1 MGKRGR
7 SPSSTTRART
17 KTKTKTRAETRT
29 IHRRIVHCVDC
40 EEGAVAMRE
49 TTAAY
54 HARAAMRERGVTV
67 RVGTVETLGP
77 VAHKGATSREIALS
91 KLDWMCDLVSRA
103 REEGDDDG
111 TVDELLEGL
120 GGEPDYVVVD
130 FECLEVEA
138 LRGFPGPC
146 VGYMLDVLGPSG
158 VWDVVSRHAN
168 RSARH
173 VVLLM
178 AKNVRTGNVEI
189 FESAASGEVVPPESD
204 AARSDGVRTIFKPN
218 NCHRPVATFSHE
230 VRLELSP
237 RRDAHAQFLAF
248 LDKEEGGAKEAEED
262 CSADVYE
269 FKEPEIEVDTDETS
283 FGMEAHVDGRQK
295 SRATTTSR
303 GKDEGRERRPT
314 KTQETVEKGSADSE
328 YAGKSMRIA
337 ESLHR
342 KLLAERDAWANVLRA
357 LKDDSDEEEERAGVI
372 A

>member
-1 MGKRGR
+1 M
-7 SPSSTTRART
+7 
-17 KTKTKTRAETRT
+17 
-29 IHRRIVHCVDC
+29 
-40 EEGAVAMRE
+40 AMRE

-54 HARAAMRERGVTV
+54 HARAAMRERGDAPVTV

-77 VAHKGATSREIALS
+77 VVYKGATLREIALS

-103 REEGDDDG
+103 RGGRRRRDGGRVDRGIGRRTRLRRRGFRVSGGGGVAWVSG
-111 TVDELLEGL
+111 TVRR
-120 GGEPDYVVVD
+120 VH
-130 FECLEVEA
+130 
-138 LRGFPGPC
+138 
-146 VGYMLDVLGPSG
+146 VGRARSVRRVGRRLSSAD
-158 VWDVVSRHAN
+158 

-189 FESAASGEVVPPESD
+189 FESAASGEVVPPEND

-295 SRATTTSR
+295 SRSTTHVQRKGR
-303 GKDEGRERRPT
+303 GTRVSPDEDARNR
-314 KTQETVEKGSADSE
+314 QKGE
-328 YAGKSMRIA
+328 C
-337 ESLHR
+337 
-342 KLLAERDAWANVLRA
+342 
-357 LKDDSDEEEERAGVI
+357 
-372 A
+372 